1 MVAGKTS
8 YELSWEVQ
16 SFVPIQEYRL
26 LYRRIDMVST
36 VQCSTKKVVQPCLC
50 SEFSKFHWIPFNS
63 FGCELLISP
72 NPPVSWGV
80 RHKAQIKVASRSS
93 VNSLCVGSGDRTC
106 YVPIISD
113 LLFQKSG
120 TRIKVDAGSDWTNVI
135 IPGDDHKYYSSKQ
148 VTIC

>member
-1 MVAGKTS
+1 MLSASAS
-8 YELSWEVQ
+8 YVLSA
-16 SFVPIQEYRL
+16 SASYM
-26 LYRRIDMVST
+26 YST
-36 VQCSTKKVVQPCLC
+36 VQYSAVQYSTIQALQPCLC

-72 NPPVSWGV
+72 NPPYQSVVGV